1 MYILWDKLH
10 ASTARL
16 VAGEVG
22 PLTRPLLYLLGG
34 QPLATYDYK
43 VEYATREEL
52 LHSSV
57 TS

>member
-22 PLTRPLLYLLGG
+22 PLTRPLLY
-34 QPLATYDYK
+34 YK